1 MFLFF
6 HFLLWKML
14 NICKNREANI
24 HHCIIIINS
33 WPFFFLYP
41 PPFPHLP
48 YWIILKQISHNIIRS
63 SYISYVSLKGRNSFL
78 SHKVALFIFKSS
90 VYLKFIFEYDI
101 LLTFLNVHLSP
112 KHLLNDP
119 SIIDWSVQDYSF
131 PADCCFTFVL
141 ESNQAV
147 QFSCTVVSD
156 SL

>member
-1 MFLFF
+1 MAI
-6 HFLLWKML
+6 LLSVSSTL
-14 NICKNREANI
+14 
-24 HHCIIIINS
+24 S
-33 WPFFFLYP
+33 PFTL
-41 PPFPHLP
+41 LDES

-119 SIIDWSVQDYSF
+119 STIDWSVQDYSF